1 MLKDTPPAVNIY
13 WDPASGITSM
23 LILAVPSPYA
33 FVAVTVYDVAD
44 CVAVGVPLIAHE
56 VALSERP
63 AGNVGDEVHDV
74 GVLPPSV
81 GVIVVIAESCVK
93 VNGESV

>member
-1 MLKDTPPAVNIY
+1 
-13 WDPASGITSM
+13 M
-23 LILAVPSPYA
+23 LISAVPSPYA

-44 CVAVGVPLIAHE
+44 CVTVGVPLIAHD
-56 VALSERP
+56 VPLIERP
-63 AGNVGDEVHDV
+63 VGKVGDEVHEV

-93 VNGESV
+93 VNGEPV